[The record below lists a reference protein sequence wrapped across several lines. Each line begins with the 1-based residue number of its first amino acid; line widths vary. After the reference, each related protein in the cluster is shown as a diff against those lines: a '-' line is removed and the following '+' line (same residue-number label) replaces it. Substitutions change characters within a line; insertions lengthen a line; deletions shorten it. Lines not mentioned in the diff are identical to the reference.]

1 MKLPVIVLGAGGHAR
16 VALDVLNLMNEKV
29 IGVTDADPVRVS
41 KERMTAP
48 VLGNDDAV
56 TGFKPDEVLL
66 VNGLGS
72 IEVSS
77 KRPEIFYRFKKL
89 GYRFLTLIHPS
100 AVVAEDVQIGEGAQ
114 VMAGVV
120 IQTGSKI
127 GENTIINTRASV
139 DHDCSIGSHV
149 HIAPGVVLSGG
160 VSIGDG
166 CHLGPCAVV
175 IQGISIAPR
184 SFVRAQLLVYRNIK
198 G

>member
-16 VALDVLNLMNEKV
+16 VALDVLKLMKEKAV
-29 IGVTDADPVRVS
+29 GVTDADQARVS
-41 KERMTAP
+41 RERMAVP

-77 KRPEIFYRFKKL
+77 KRAEIFNRFKKL